1 MKKFLLWLRATF
13 VSGLLAILPIGATAY
28 ILWILYNLFDG
39 LLGHG
44 RPIGNAIE
52 RAVGHPI
59 PGLGIA
65 LLIVLVFVVGAIAR
79 NIVGRT
85 FYSYLER
92 VFLILPGIRKM
103 YGTFKQFT
111 GAMLDPK
118 QIASFKQVVMV
129 EYPKEDLRALGLV
142 TNDDPGKLHDI
153 VGEECM
159 IVYIPT
165 VPNPLSGAMVL
176 VPKRLVTYVDM
187 PVEDMLAMVVSS
199 GSALPDSLRTESQK
213 QEEERK
219 RPRLLL
225 GGRRRS

>member
-28 ILWILYNLFDG
+28 ILWILYNMLDG
-39 LLGHG
+39 LLGQG
-44 RPIGNAIE
+44 RPIGDAIE
-52 RAVGHPI
+52 RAVGHSI

-65 LLIVLVFVVGAIAR
+65 LLVAVVLISGVIAR

-92 VFLILPGIRKM
+92 VFLILPGVRKM

-118 QIASFKQVVMV
+118 EITSFKRVVMID
-129 EYPKEDLRALGLV
+129 YPKEGLRALGLV
-142 TNDDPGKLHDI
+142 TNEDPGKLSDI
-153 VGEECM
+153 TGEECV
-159 IVYIPT
+159 IVYVPT
-165 VPNPLSGAMVL
+165 VPNPLTGGMVV

-187 PVEDMLAMVVSS
+187 PVEDMLSMVVSS
-199 GSALPDSLRTESQK
+199 GSAFPDSLRTDAQK

-219 RPRLLL
+219 RPRLLF

>member
-1 MKKFLLWLRATF
+1 MKKLLLWLRATF

-28 ILWILYNLFDG
+28 ILWILYNMLDG
-39 LLGHG
+39 LLGQG
-44 RPIGNAIE
+44 RPIGDAIE
-52 RAVGHPI
+52 RAVGRSI

-65 LLIVLVFVVGAIAR
+65 LLVAVVLISGVIAR

-92 VFLILPGIRKM
+92 VFLILPGVRKM
-103 YGTFKQFT
+103 YGTFKQFA

-118 QIASFKQVVMV
+118 QIASFKRVVMID
-129 EYPKEDLRALGLV
+129 YPKDGLHALGLV
-142 TNDDPGKLHDI
+142 TNEDPGTLRDLA
-153 VGEECM
+153 GEACV
-159 IVYIPT
+159 IVYVPT
-165 VPNPLSGAMVL
+165 VPNPLSGAMVV

-187 PVEDMLAMVVSS
+187 AVEDMLSMVVSS
-199 GSALPDSLRTESQK
+199 GSALPDSLRTDAQK

-219 RPRLLL
+219 RPRLLF

>member
-28 ILWILYNLFDG
+28 ILWILYNMLDG
-39 LLGHG
+39 LLGRG
-44 RPIGNAIE
+44 RPLGDAIE
-52 RAVGHPI
+52 RAVGHSI

-65 LLIVLVFVVGAIAR
+65 LLITAVLIAGVIAR

-103 YGTFKQFT
+103 YGTFKQFA

-118 QIASFKQVVMV
+118 EIASFKRVVMI
-129 EYPKEDLRALGLV
+129 EYPKNGVHMLGLV
-142 TNDDPGKLHDI
+142 TNESPGTLSDTI
-153 VGEECM
+153 GEECLV
-159 IVYIPT
+159 VYVPT
-165 VPNPLSGAMVL
+165 VPNPLSGAMVV
-176 VPKRLVTYVDM
+176 VPKNLVTYIDM
-187 PVEDMLAMVVSS
+187 PVEDMLSLVVSS
-199 GSALPDSLRTESQK
+199 GSALPESLRTDDQK
-213 QEEERK
+213 RDAEQK
-219 RPRLLL
+219 KPRLLL